1 MVIQLT
7 FLGPENL
14 PENVPQN
21 LPENLPE
28 NLPQSVLSE
37 IGLQLIH
44 TYEEMKYFGEISYTL
59 GRFGERFRERYWG
72 RF

>member
-44 TYEEMKYFGEISYTL
+44 TYEEMKYFGEISY
-59 GRFGERFRERYWG
+59 
-72 RF
+72 